1 MGKPKGLVMPAVLVQ
16 LLTESAFTPQSVLIW
31 IINYV
36 VTQIRYRISKTIVA
50 RQRSFK
56 FVNKT
61 FVSRIV
67 CFGSVISMSF
77 HMLSKAKCS

>member
-1 MGKPKGLVMPAVLVQ
+1 MGKLKVLVMPAVPVRF
-16 LLTESAFTPQSVLIW
+16 LTESAFTRQSILIW
-31 IINYV
+31 IRNYV
-36 VTQIRYRISKTIVA
+36 VIQIRYRISKTIVA
-50 RQRSFK
+50 RQQSFM

-61 FVSRIV
+61 FVSRMV